1 LSNQLALVIEDS
13 QTQAIILAEAL
24 QAAGF
29 EVEII
34 VTGDTALARLAD
46 VVPDVVVLDLHLP
59 GVPGID
65 ILRHI
70 RAEARL
76 DKTRVIVV
84 TIEPQAAD
92 VIQDEA
98 DLVLLKPVDFAQL
111 RDLAARLGSTNP
123 LDG

>member
-1 LSNQLALVIEDS
+1 MSNQLALVIEDS

>member
-1 LSNQLALVIEDS
+1 MSNQLALVIEDS

-34 VTGDTALARLAD
+34 ITGDAALARLAD
-46 VVPDVVVLDLHLP
+46 VVPDIVVLDLHLP
-59 GVPGID
+59 GVSGID
-65 ILRHI
+65 ILRYI

-76 DKTRVIVV
+76 GKTRVIVV

-92 VIQDEA
+92 IIQDDA

-123 LDG
+123 QDG

>member
-1 LSNQLALVIEDS
+1 LANPLALIVEDS

-29 EVEII
+29 EAEII
-34 VTGDTALARLAD
+34 TDGDTALARLAS
-46 VVPDVVVLDLHLP
+46 VVPDIVVLDLHLP

-65 ILRHI
+65 VLRHI

-76 DKTRVIVV
+76 AKTRVIVV
-84 TIEPQAAD
+84 TIESQSAA

-111 RDLAARLGSTNP
+111 RDLAARLGPTSP
-123 LDG
+123 AGE

>member
-1 LSNQLALVIEDS
+1 LSNRLALIIEDS

-34 VTGDTALARLAD
+34 ATGDAALARLAD

-59 GVPGID
+59 GVPGTD

-76 DKTRVIVV
+76 GQTHVIVV
-84 TIEPQAAD
+84 TSEPQTAD

-123 LDG
+123 PDG

>member
-1 LSNQLALVIEDS
+1 VSNQLALVVEDS
-13 QTQAIILAEAL
+13 QTQAMILAEAL

-34 VTGDTALARLAD
+34 VTGDAALARLAD

-59 GVPGID
+59 GVSGTD

-76 DKTRVIVV
+76 DQTRVIVV

-111 RDLAARLGSTNP
+111 RDLAARLGSINP
-123 LDG
+123 PDG

>member
-1 LSNQLALVIEDS
+1 LSNRLALIIEDS

-34 VTGDTALARLAD
+34 VTGDAALARLAD
-46 VVPDVVVLDLHLP
+46 VMPDVVVLDLHLP
-59 GVPGID
+59 GVSGTD
-65 ILRHI
+65 ILRYI

-76 DKTRVIVV
+76 DQTHVIVV
-84 TIEPQAAD
+84 TSEPQTAD
-92 VIQDEA
+92 IIQDEA

-111 RDLAARLGSTNP
+111 RDLAARLGSANP
-123 LDG
+123 PDG